1 MLKLY
6 AAQLLLATEA
16 ADEPSGTDL
25 LIPVRDELIAG
36 IIAFSIVF
44 GIIWKFAIP
53 AFTET
58 LEKRQA
64 AIKGEQEAAVAEHA
78 EASGILEQYKSDMA
92 NARDEAGRIVEEARQ
107 AGESVKAD
115 IIAKAETE
123 AEAIKARAR
132 DEAAG
137 ERERVQSAMHRE
149 VATLSLDI
157 AEKVV
162 GASLDR
168 SASQSLVDEFIASLD
183 GAQA

>member
-1 MLKLY
+1 MIL
-6 AAQLLLATEA
+6 
-16 ADEPSGTDL
+16 
-25 LIPVRDELIAG
+25 
-36 IIAFSIVF
+36 F
-44 GIIWKFAIP
+44 GIIWKLALS
-53 AFTET
+53 AFNET